1 VGRGVQ
7 LPEFADAGALPA
19 AHRGQNSF
27 GRDGV
32 SQLMGE
38 GPAAHLGAV
47 ELKGVEPERLGSGE
61 AVGARR
67 GASQTFLEEVGDRLG
82 PSGGVVTTGGSRDPQ
97 PRFPSRAGAEVIGGE
112 CIKAAAGQAKL
123 FSGFGGRQG
132 VLPKEA
138 SIWRM
143 KEGA

>member
-27 GRDGV
+27 SRDGV
-32 SQLMGE
+32 SQLIDD

-47 ELKGVEPERLGSGE
+47 ELKGVETEGLGSGE

-67 GASQTFLEEVGDRLG
+67 GASQAFFEEVGDQLG
-82 PSGGVVTTGGSRDPQ
+82 PSGGVVTTRGSREPQ
-97 PRFPSRAGAEVIGGE
+97 TRLLSRAGAEVIGGE
-112 CIKAAAGQAKL
+112 CIEAAAG
-123 FSGFGGRQG
+123 
-132 VLPKEA
+132 
-138 SIWRM
+138 
-143 KEGA
+143 